1 MTLTDLTLS
10 ALKTLKQTSAEL
22 VEALLLLTMCYN
34 ESISTQTR
42 PIKYEKDLDPTNGRI
57 VTALENYAT
66 IIQSMEDNKEIIENE
81 EIQMQLEKTRSD
93 LLRTRSMERQVR
105 ELWRTLD
112 IPTTLNNFH
121 KSPAEYSE
129 DEPDLCFSPEPLRFL
144 LFSHSQFI
152 FSFQ

>member
-22 VEALLLLTMCYN
+22 VEALLLLTMCHN
-34 ESISTQTR
+34 ETISSQTR
-42 PIKYEKDLDPTNGRI
+42 PIKFEKDLDPTNGRI
-57 VTALENYAT
+57 VKALANYT
-66 IIQSMEDNKEIIENE
+66 TFTQSMEDNKEIIENE

-93 LLRTRSMERQVR
+93 LLRTRTMERQVR
-105 ELWRTLD
+105 ELWRSME
-112 IPTTLNNFH
+112 IPTTLYPH
-121 KSPAEYSE
+121 KSPAHYSE
-129 DEPDLCFSPEPLRFL
+129 DEPDLSFSPEPLRFL